1 MGCIRVDRGE
11 VDFAESVEKADV
23 TDVETGGFKV
33 DAAFTGVR
41 R

>member
-1 MGCIRVDRGE
+1 M
-11 VDFAESVEKADV
+11 VDFAESVEKTDE
-23 TDVETGGFKV
+23 TDVEIGRFKV